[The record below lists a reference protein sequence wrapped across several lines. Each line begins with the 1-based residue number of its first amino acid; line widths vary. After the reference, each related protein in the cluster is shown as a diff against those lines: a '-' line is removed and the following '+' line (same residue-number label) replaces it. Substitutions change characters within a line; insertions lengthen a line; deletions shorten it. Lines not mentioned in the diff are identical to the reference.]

1 MRYIARIHEREY
13 TMEVRNDGTLVMDG
27 QPFKV
32 NLQSVDG
39 QHIYSL
45 LLGDHSYEVFVD
57 RIESGFSVLIAGER
71 HEVTIEDENTKRLA
85 NMGTKGRGPKG
96 EAQLKAPMPGLVVA
110 VKTEVGKTV
119 KSGDGLIVLEA
130 MKMENELRAPWGGTV
145 KAIKVAAGDKVEQ
158 GQLLATIIAE

>member
-1 MRYIARIHEREY
+1 
-13 TMEVRNDGTLVMDG
+13 MEVRNDGTLVMNGETYSVD
-27 QPFKV
+27 
-32 NLQSVDG
+32 LQSVDD
-39 QHIYSL
+39 QHIFSL
-45 LLGDHSYEVFVD
+45 LLGDHSYEVFVE
-57 RIESGFSVLIAGER
+57 RTESGYNVLVAGEL
-71 HEVTIEDENTKRLA
+71 HEVTIEDEYTKRLA

-119 KSGDGLIVLEA
+119 KSGDGLIILEA

-158 GQLLATIIAE
+158 GQLLATILAD